1 VYVPRSTAHAPLLAL
16 CCLLAALA
24 LPRAVAAEDPHAE
37 APAADVHAGGH
48 AEGGHAEAGH
58 AEAGHHAPKH
68 LDNWISLSFGPGK
81 KYANG
86 PFLFA
91 ILNFV
96 ILIVLLVRFG
106 KKPFVDYLNTRHTT
120 VRDNLAEAAKM
131 RAEARRKLDEIK
143 DKLDNLEREIA
154 RIKDHVAKDAQSEKE
169 RIIAEAHA
177 EAGQL
182 VQQADK
188 TLQEELKRARKL
200 LEAEAVNGAMQAA
213 EKVIRQ
219 QLTDADRRRI
229 NEEYFNQ
236 IVSSGGSH

>member
-1 VYVPRSTAHAPLLAL
+1 MHPTPTRFGSPLLAL
-16 CCLLAALA
+16 CCLLAVLL
-24 LPRAVAAEDPHAE
+24 LPRLVVAEEPHAE
-37 APAADVHAGGH
+37 APAADVHEGGH
-48 AEGGHAEAGH
+48 AEGGHAEGAH
-58 AEAGHHAPKH
+58 AEGHHAPKH

-81 KYANG
+81 KYENG

-106 KKPFVDYLNTRHTT
+106 KKPFVDYLSTRHTT

-131 RAEARRKLDEIK
+131 RDEARRKLDEIK
-143 DKLDNLEREIA
+143 GKLSNLEREIA

-177 EAGQL
+177 EAEQL
-182 VQQADK
+182 VKQADK
-188 TLQEELKRARKL
+188 TLQEELKRARHL
-200 LEAEAVNGAMQAA
+200 LEAEAVNAAMQAA

-229 NEEYFNQ
+229 NEEYFDQ